1 MEKNYKI
8 SIKKRLII
16 ALCIMVMIVLFVPR
30 VYALKDGGSKEFTAL
45 TYRITKVHS
54 MYPVESEEEFTTGTI
69 IEIFRQRSLQQRRLV
84 TLYTAV

>member
-16 ALCIMVMIVLFVPR
+16 ALCVMVMIVLFVPR

-45 TYRITKVHS
+45 TYRITNVHS
-54 MYPVESEEEFTTGTI
+54 MNPVESEEEFTTGTI
-69 IEIFRQRSLQQRRLV
+69 IEIFGREVYNSV
-84 TLYTAV
+84 EE

>member
-16 ALCIMVMIVLFVPR
+16 ALCVMVMIVLFVPR
-30 VYALKDGGSKEFTAL
+30 VAVLKDGGSKEFTTL

-54 MYPVESEEEFTTGTI
+54 LNPIESEEEFTTGTI
-69 IEIFRQRSLQQRRLV
+69 IEIFGREVYNSV
-84 TLYTAV
+84 E

>member
-16 ALCIMVMIVLFVPR
+16 ALCVLAMIVLFVPS
-30 VYALKDGGSKEFTAL
+30 VAVLKDGGSKEFTAL

-54 MYPVESEEEFTTGTI
+54 LNPVESEEEFATGTI
-69 IEIFRQRSLQQRRLV
+69 IEIFGREVYNNVS
-84 TLYTAV
+84 

>member
-16 ALCIMVMIVLFVPR
+16 ALCVMAIIVLFVPR
-30 VYALKDGGSKEFTAL
+30 FSVLKDGGSKEFTAL

-54 MYPVESEEEFTTGTI
+54 LNPVESEKEFATGTI
-69 IEIFRQRSLQQRRLV
+69 IEIFGREV
-84 TLYTAV
+84 YNNVE

>member
-16 ALCIMVMIVLFVPR
+16 ALCVMVMIALFVPR
-30 VYALKDGGSKEFTAL
+30 VAILKDGGSKEFTAL

-54 MYPVESEEEFTTGTI
+54 LNPVGSEEEFATGTI
-69 IEIFRQRSLQQRRLV
+69 VEIFGREVYNSV
-84 TLYTAV
+84 N

>member
-16 ALCIMVMIVLFVPR
+16 ALCVIVMIVLFVPR
-30 VYALKDGGSKEFTAL
+30 VAILKDGGSKEFTAL

-54 MYPVESEEEFTTGTI
+54 LNPVEAEEEFATGTI
-69 IEIFRQRSLQQRRLV
+69 VEIFGREV
-84 TLYTAV
+84 YNNVE